1 MINLIL
7 SKYQYGN
14 AKKTLILVGPVRVVD
29 FQVVI
34 NSICQKKKNN
44 KIQHR
49 CYI

>member
-29 FQVVI
+29 FLEEI
-34 NSICQKKKNN
+34 DMFCQKKKNN